1 MERKPKAASGMEP
14 VRGGAVAR
22 KKEALA
28 GLNAPEIGHI
38 LQQQR
43 KNRALTLE
51 QVAEKSN
58 VSRSMLSQIERG
70 EANPTYA
77 VLWRL
82 TRTLG
87 LSIGDLVALAIG
99 PQEDRTEFISASN
112 IPEFRNADGVWRMRI
127 LSPPQ
132 TAGET
137 EWYEI
142 EVEANS
148 TIQSMPHRKGAW
160 EHLTVL
166 SGRLAVS
173 SGDNR
178 FELTR
183 GDTARYPAD
192 VPHAII
198 NSSSAVARA
207 ILVTLYR

>member
-1 MERKPKAASGMEP
+1 MEQRSKAGGVPELLRGGDPERKKDHPAD
-14 VRGGAVAR
+14 
-22 KKEALA
+22 LH
-28 GLNAPEIGHI
+28 APEIGHV

-43 KNRALTLE
+43 KSRELTLE

-58 VSRSMLSQIERG
+58 ISRSMLSQIERG

-87 LSIGDLVALAIG
+87 LSIGDLVALANG
-99 PQEDRTEFISASN
+99 PHEERTEFIMASG
-112 IPEFRNADGVWRMRI
+112 IPEFRNPDGFWRMRI

-142 EVEANS
+142 EVDADG
-148 TIQSMPHRKGAW
+148 TIQSLPHRKGAW

-166 SGRLAVS
+166 SGELVVS
-173 SGDNR
+173 SGNDR
-178 FELTR
+178 FKVTR
-183 GDTARYPAD
+183 GDTVRYPAD
-192 VPHAII
+192 VPHSIT
-198 NSSSAVARA
+198 NSSSTMAQA